1 MDEPVLGTTRRP
13 SAIFGRE
20 GELTEIERFLDAAL
34 GDVSRVM
41 LLSGQAGIG
50 KTTLWNAGI
59 DAATER
65 GYRVVSARPTE
76 VETGLAFAALGDLLG
91 PFLEI
96 PMPGLPEPQREA
108 LDAALL
114 RVSAAAPPQPLGVSL
129 AVLHVLRAVSASGPI
144 LVAIDDV
151 PWMDE
156 PSARVLDFSIR
167 RLEREPVEF
176 LMARRA
182 ASTDEPLPPW
192 LASLPSGRFVR
203 LDVGPLSMDKTDA
216 LLRARLGLS
225 LSRAVLARLHA
236 ISGGTPF
243 YALELG
249 RALQRR
255 GDWATPETLEV
266 PRSLDGLID
275 ARLADL
281 DPAAD
286 ETALYAAA
294 LSQPTVRVLMAA
306 NGPERT
312 RAGLETAEAA
322 GVLEVLDDAVRFAH
336 PLLAAATYERASPA
350 RRRRVHERLAEVVIE
365 PEERAR
371 HLARAADGPDE
382 SIALALEEG
391 ATAAVQRAAPEVAA
405 QLAEEAARLT
415 PADQPES
422 RRRRL
427 VIAADHLAVSG
438 DIERADGILA
448 GVTAELPDGPPH
460 AHLLT
465 RRAHFAL
472 LLADL
477 DAAEDHLHHAI
488 PMAADDPAL
497 QVTIHSQLAGI
508 GFLSWRGWRRARMH
522 MFEALAQAHELGR
535 ADLELQMLGHAAS
548 WMNGLGRPV
557 GDLIVR
563 ADALGVPIADVPA
576 LEHPD
581 LQFARILAHHGH
593 VDEARQRLER
603 LIESARSSGDWTSIP
618 RLSAVL
624 ADVEMEAGN
633 TAAAERI
640 AADAHAGLLQ
650 TGEGAFYQEILRTR
664 IDLEVLKGDVGAARS
679 MAAEL
684 EGASR
689 DSAYPWYRTAASFA
703 LAMLELS
710 QGDAAAAHDHLEP
723 VMAEPGLGRLA
734 PVRWETTVAYDAEA
748 LIGLGRRDEARRL
761 LDPLEVRARRR
772 GHRAAI
778 GEVARARA
786 LLLAAEGDDAG
797 ALRSA
802 EEAVRLH
809 ADLGVPFRTARAWFT
824 LGEVLRR
831 ARQKAASREAFET
844 ALKLFVGLGARIWV
858 ERTQTELGRVA
869 TRRPT
874 GAALTDTERR
884 VAELAATGQ
893 TNREIADALFM
904 SVHTVE
910 AHMTRIFRALGV
922 HSRTEL
928 ARASLDGENAA
939 EVSAGRI
946 RGSRARSRGHI

>member
-1 MDEPVLGTTRRP
+1 
-13 SAIFGRE
+13 
-20 GELTEIERFLDAAL
+20 
-34 GDVSRVM
+34 
-41 LLSGQAGIG
+41 
-50 KTTLWNAGI
+50 
-59 DAATER
+59 
-65 GYRVVSARPTE
+65 
-76 VETGLAFAALGDLLG
+76 
-91 PFLEI
+91 
-96 PMPGLPEPQREA
+96 
-108 LDAALL
+108 
-114 RVSAAAPPQPLGVSL
+114 
-129 AVLHVLRAVSASGPI
+129 
-144 LVAIDDV
+144 
-151 PWMDE
+151 MDE

-167 RLEREPVEF
+167 RLDREPVQF
-176 LMARRA
+176 LVARRA

-192 LASLPSGRFVR
+192 LASLPAGRLVR

-225 LSRAVLARLHA
+225 LSRAVLTRLHA

-294 LSQPTVRVLMAA
+294 LSQPTVRVLVAA

-312 RAGLETAEAA
+312 QAGLESAQAA
-322 GVLEVLDDAVRFAH
+322 GVLDVLDDTVRFAH
-336 PLLAAATYERASPA
+336 PLLAAATYERAPLG
-350 RRRRVHERLAEVVIE
+350 RRRKVHERLAEVVTE

-382 SIALALEEG
+382 SIARALEEG
-391 ATAAVQRAAPEVAA
+391 AKTAVQRAAPEVAA
-405 QLAEEAARLT
+405 ERAEEAARLT
-415 PADQPES
+415 PADESDS

-427 VIAADHLAVSG
+427 VMAADHLAVSG
-438 DIERADGILA
+438 DIERADGLLA
-448 GVTAELPDGPPH
+448 GVTAELPEGPLH

-472 LLADL
+472 LLAEL
-477 DAAEDHLHHAI
+477 DSAEGYLRDAI

-508 GFLSWRGWRRARMH
+508 GFLSWRGWRRARLH
-522 MFEALAQAHELGR
+522 MFEALAQSHELGR
-535 ADLELQMLGHAAS
+535 PDLELQMLGHAAS
-548 WMNGLGRPV
+548 WMNALGRPIR
-557 GDLIVR
+557 DLVER
-563 ADALGVPIADVPA
+563 ADGLRVPIADVPA

-581 LQFARILAHHGH
+581 LQFARILAQQGD
-593 VDEARQRLER
+593 VDEARRRLER

-618 RLSAVL
+618 RLSAVM
-624 ADVEMEAGN
+624 ADIELEAGN
-633 TAAAERI
+633 IAQAERI

-664 IDLEVLKGDVGAARS
+664 LDLHVLKGDVEAARS
-679 MAAEL
+679 MAAEM
-684 EGASR
+684 EVAAHG
-689 DSAYPWYRTAASFA
+689 SAYPWYRTAAPLA
-703 LAMLELS
+703 IAMLELS
-710 QGDAAAAHDHLEP
+710 LGNAAAAHHQLER
-723 VMAEPGLGRLA
+723 VLSEPGLGRLV
-734 PVRWETTVAYDAEA
+734 PVGWETTVAFEAEA
-748 LIGLGRRDEARRL
+748 LVGLERRDDARRL

-772 GHRAAI
+772 GHPAAI
-778 GEVARARA
+778 GEVVRARA
-786 LLLAAEGDDAG
+786 LLLAADGDDAG
-797 ALRSA
+797 AVRSA
-802 EEAVRLH
+802 EEAVRVLVG
-809 ADLGVPFRTARAWFT
+809 LGLPFRTARSWFT

-844 ALKLFVGLGARIWV
+844 ALGIFTRLGARIWV
-858 ERTQTELGRVA
+858 DRTQRELGRVA
-869 TRRPT
+869 TRRPA

-884 VAELAATGQ
+884 VAELAAAGQ
-893 TNREIADALFM
+893 TNREIAAALFM

-910 AHMTRIFRALGV
+910 AHLTRVFRALGV

-928 ARASLDGENAA
+928 ARVALDG
-939 EVSAGRI
+939 SAGPEATSARI
-946 RGSRARSRGHI
+946 RGS